1 MKTYILIFTDRK
13 GNELLREKTDAEN
26 ITEARKFAD
35 KKLSNSLI
43 NDLYK
48 NYCQD
53 GFLPY
58 LHPLQEW
65 RFEYRDEY
73 GRSL

>member
-48 NYCQD
+48 IIVRTD
-53 GFLPY
+53 STIPAPFTGV
-58 LHPLQEW
+58 EV
-65 RFEYRDEY
+65 
-73 GRSL
+73 